1 MNAQQL
7 VDRLRALGGGG
18 LRNALRPVVLD
29 AIVDLEGRAKDNI
42 TARMFQRGGHLRR
55 SIAASAEDVGTD
67 VYLHLRAGGTTSQ
80 GRSVVYAR
88 IQEEGGII
96 RPRSAKYLRIPLKPA
111 RTRAGSDR
119 YATPLRI
126 TGAGQFVCVRDK
138 DTNKLF
144 LYKLTDK
151 GNKSRKPWYLL
162 TKGPITIRGKHFL
175 RDARDSV
182 ARELPGRIQEAVA
195 MAVAGAR

>member
-1 MNAQQL
+1 MNPQQL
-7 VDRLRALGGGG
+7 LARLQALGGSG

-29 AIVDLEGRAKDNI
+29 AVVDLEGRAKDNI
-42 TARMFQRGGHLRR
+42 TARMFQRSGHLRR

-88 IQEEGGII
+88 IQEEGGVI
-96 RPRSAKYLRIPLKPA
+96 RPRNAKYLRIPLKPA

-126 TGAGQFVCVRDK
+126 TGAGQFVCVLVNNR
-138 DTNKLF
+138 LF
-144 LYKLTDK
+144 LYKVTDQ
-151 GNKSRKPWYLL
+151 GNKSQKPWYVL
-162 TKGPITIRGKHFL
+162 TKGPITVRPRYFL

-195 MAVAGAR
+195 MAVAGVR

>member
-1 MNAQQL
+1 MNPQQL
-7 VDRLRALGGGG
+7 LARLQALGGGG
-18 LRNALRPVVLD
+18 LRRALQPVVRD
-29 AIVDLEGRAKDNI
+29 ALIDLEGRAKDNL
-42 TARMFQRGGHLRR
+42 TARAFMRDGHLRR
-55 SIAASAEDVGTD
+55 SIAASSEDVGTD
-67 VYLHLRAGGTTSQ
+67 VFLSLRAGGTTSR
-80 GRSVVYAR
+80 GRPVVYAR
-88 IQEEGGII
+88 IQEEGGVI

-111 RTRAGSDR
+111 RTKTGSDR

-151 GNKSRKPWYLL
+151 GNKSRQPWYLL

-195 MAVAGAR
+195 EALGIGP